1 MSREELYES
10 INRLKEPVNERLQE
24 YQNLINELG
33 AKAQKMELFEKAT
46 KRKIKELTKGE
57 DLNKILELKM
67 NSTEAKIMM
76 DGLNMKIE
84 NVEVFFNKLRMEV

>member
-1 MSREELYES
+1 
-10 INRLKEPVNERLQE
+10 
-24 YQNLINELG
+24 
-33 AKAQKMELFEKAT
+33 MELFEKAT